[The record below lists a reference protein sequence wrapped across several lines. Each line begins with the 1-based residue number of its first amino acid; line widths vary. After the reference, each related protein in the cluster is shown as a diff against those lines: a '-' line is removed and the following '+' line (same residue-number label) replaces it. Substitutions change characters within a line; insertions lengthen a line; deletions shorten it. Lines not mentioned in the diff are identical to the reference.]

1 VICALPSNRDEDI
14 TLCPCKVEGL
24 LPLQVSK
31 SRSRFYRP
39 GDYLVYLGYRL
50 IAWLLLQIPLRW
62 TFRLGQVVG
71 LFGYLILAKYRKLA
85 SINLRIAFPEWTN
98 KEVGKKGRA
107 HFRSVTA
114 NLLCSVVLTQKPE
127 EADACIDI
135 SPLLAAAEKIKA
147 APGVIW
153 VINHIGNWEL
163 FILTPRWLK
172 HPLWAVI
179 YQKLSNQL
187 LDKHVQRSRESW
199 GVLTIDRTEG
209 LHQGVTILRNKGM
222 LGILIDQ
229 HAGDKGVWTPFFGRL
244 ASTTPFPAVLAKKTG
259 AALMPVSI
267 VTTGIARW
275 RVEVEDF
282 IPSQGVSSG
291 EITAR
296 INLSL
301 ERQIR
306 KNPSDWFWVHNRW
319 KTPNPQFL
327 LRHYHRGVYV
337 PAQAGRLKPFRVLI
351 LSSRLP
357 AEAAMSVEAARRIKR
372 GRPDLRLSV
381 LVVDSLAD
389 SWRNVPEVDEVLP
402 IELGSSVFAVARQIR
417 DRFDVAIL
425 FPSSVRSAIE
435 IWLAGIP
442 RRVGFSIR
450 WRDFFVNQFVRHRSE
465 SLSPQENGPLRIA
478 ERIGAD
484 LAEKL
489 PLLFVADPP

>member
-1 VICALPSNRDEDI
+1 LS
-14 TLCPCKVEGL
+14 PCKLAGL
-24 LPLQVSK
+24 LAFQV
-31 SRSRFYRP
+31 SRSRSKFYRP
-39 GDYLVYLGYRL
+39 VDFFVYLGYRF
-50 IAWLLLQIPLRW
+50 IAWFLLQIPLRW
-62 TFRLGQVVG
+62 TFRLGQAVG

-85 SINLRIAFPEWTN
+85 SVNLRIAFPEWTN
-98 KEVGKKGRA
+98 KEVGKEGRA

-114 NLLCSVVLTQKPE
+114 NLLCSVVLTQKPQ

-135 SPLLAAAEKIKA
+135 SPLLAAAAKIKA
-147 APGVIW
+147 ARGVIW

-163 FILTPRWLK
+163 FILTPRWLE

-179 YQKLSNQL
+179 YQKLSNRL
-187 LDKHVQRSRESW
+187 LDKHVQQSRRSW

-209 LHQGVTILRNKGM
+209 LHQGVSILRNGGM
-222 LGILIDQ
+222 LGILVDQ

-275 RVEVEDF
+275 RVEVDDF
-282 IPSQGVSSG
+282 IPSQGASSG

-337 PAQAGRLKPFRVLI
+337 PAQTERLKPFRVLI

-357 AEAAMSVEAARRIKR
+357 AEAALSVEAARRIKR

-381 LVVDSLAD
+381 LVVDTLAD
-389 SWRNVPEVDEVLP
+389 SWRHVPEVDEVLP
-402 IELGSSVFAVARQIR
+402 IELGSSVFAVARLIR
-417 DRFDVAIL
+417 GRFDVAIL
-425 FPSSVRSAIE
+425 FPSSLRSGIE

-442 RRVGFSIR
+442 RRVGFSKP
-450 WRDFFVNQFVRHRSE
+450 WRDLFVNQLVRHPSE
-465 SLSPQENGPLRIA
+465 SLSPQENDPLRIA

-489 PLLFVADPP
+489 PSLYVADQP